1 MKIGIVL
8 ALTVVCLPAG
18 AEPVS
23 PDVPVATVPVATVA
37 AVTGE
42 VMLAQRAKIG
52 PAVLGALLRPGDRL
66 MTMDQ
71 SDVLIAFDDGCSRR
85 LAENSL
91 LTISG
96 TLSGCDQGPAQPR
109 SFRQAIGDP
118 DGGGAVVAG
127 MSTGQRAAVTAAIL
141 LPLLWLWDHN
151 RDDDGREPVSR

>member
-1 MKIGIVL
+1 MKISIVL
-8 ALTVVCLPAG
+8 ALAVFCLPAG

-23 PDVPVATVPVATVA
+23 PDAPVATVA
-37 AVTGE
+37 ALTGE
-42 VMLAQRAKIG
+42 VMLAQRAQIG

-66 MTMDQ
+66 MTMDR
-71 SDVLIAFDDGCSRR
+71 SDVLIAFEDGCSRR

-96 TLSGCDQGPAQPR
+96 TLSGCDQGAAQPR

-118 DGGGAVVAG
+118 DGGGAVASG
-127 MSTGQRAAVTAAIL
+127 MSTGQRVAVTAAVL